1 MVTEFDCIKILVST
15 GSLRVQWRADAT
27 YDPFLRRPRYTAKYS
42 MTAALVAGVW
52 GYCGRESRLGMNS
65 VKGLVKIILPVKSE

>member
-27 YDPFLRRPRYTAKYS
+27 YDPFLRRPRYTAKYDGGIGGWCVG
-42 MTAALVAGVW
+42 LLWEGV
-52 GYCGRESRLGMNS
+52 
-65 VKGLVKIILPVKSE
+65 